1 MTQVRIEYDDDQ
13 LNVVDKINTALKR
26 HGLVF
31 VDDGL
36 PHDGYCLF
44 TLQAIAKADVPV
56 GPAEPNKQGST
67 DAQ

>member
-13 LNVVDKINTALKR
+13 LSVVDKINTALKR
-26 HGLVF
+26 RGLAL

-44 TLQAIAKADVPV
+44 TLQDVWKADQPAGSV
-56 GPAEPNKQGST
+56 G
-67 DAQ
+67 

>member
-13 LNVVDKINTALKR
+13 LNVVDKINAALKR
-26 HGLVF
+26 HGLIF

-44 TLQAIAKADVPV
+44 TLRAVTKADAPAVPAGSV
-56 GPAEPNKQGST
+56 G
-67 DAQ
+67 